1 MEQKIEKV
9 IVFPKR
15 KCAYCRKWFTPK
27 RKKQKYCSE
36 ECERKRK
43 ENYQK
48 HKKRYNRPQCDFSK
62 GTVYTLIMTDNIED
76 EWIWVKEERGEK

>member
-9 IVFPKR
+9 IVFQKR
-15 KCAYCRKWFTPK
+15 KCGYCRKWFTPK

-43 ENYQK
+43 EKYQK
-48 HKKRYNRPQCDFSK
+48 HKKRYNRPQTDWEH
-62 GTVYTLIMTDNIED
+62 GTIWTLHMTENLD
-76 EWIWVKEERGEK
+76 EEWLWTKEVRE